1 MSKPNIFCFVAD
13 QMRSD
18 SLHIHGNEASITPNL
33 DAVTKEGVSF
43 KHAYCQNPVCVPS
56 RCSFL
61 TGLYPHTTGHR
72 TMHFL
77 QNADEPNILKEMKAN
92 GYEVIWIGRNDV
104 VPADRLKTEYCD
116 EYYDGAHAENRR
128 DEFSEAFPK
137 VKGKQLTP
145 KKDVT
150 SDQLYSFY
158 IGKLPE
164 DAAYG
169 KTDWN
174 CVQSALDYLDRKSKE
189 PNGKPFFVYCTISFP
204 HPPYGCEEPW
214 YSSIDRNNLMPRRPD
229 ISTLQ
234 GKASMLYNIAE
245 KQGLHWEE
253 ARFDEL
259 RATYLAMVSRFDAQF
274 GMVCDKLKEQGFY
287 DETNIFVWSDHG
299 DYTTDYGIAEKV
311 QNCFEDPISNVPLLI
326 KPAKGV
332 EVAPGVSKEVVEL
345 VDLPSTFANMA
356 GFELSYV
363 QFGKSLMD
371 ALAGKAH
378 KGFACCEGGRV
389 HGEVQAME
397 RGHGPESPY
406 WPRLSTQSSE
416 GPEHTKAC
424 MIRMGNYKYTMRL
437 YERDE
442 FYDLVKDPMELHNA
456 IEDPIYEEQIKEMKF
471 RLLRFYMETGDYVPN
486 RRDLR

>member
-1 MSKPNIFCFVAD
+1 MKKKNILCFVAD

-18 SLHIHGNEASITPNL
+18 ALYIHGNPASITPHL
-33 DAVTKEGVSF
+33 DQMAEEGVSF
-43 KHAYCQNPVCVPS
+43 TNAYCQNPVCVPS

-77 QNADEPNILKEMKAN
+77 QNEDEPNILREMKNN

-104 VPADRLKTEYCD
+104 VPGDRLKTNYCD
-116 EYYDGAHAENRR
+116 EYYDGIHTENTR
-128 DEFSEAFPK
+128 DQFVDAFAGMK
-137 VKGKQLTP
+137 MGTDN
-145 KKDVT
+145 KDAT
-150 SDQLYSFY
+150 KDELYSFY
-158 IGKLPE
+158 IGKLPDCE
-164 DAAYG
+164 GYG

-189 PNGKPFFVYCTISFP
+189 PGGKPFFVYCTISFP
-204 HPPYGCEEPW
+204 HPPYGCEDPW
-214 YSSIDRNNLMPRRPD
+214 YSSIDRNKLLPRRPD
-229 ISTLQ
+229 MSTLKD
-234 GKASMLYNIAE
+234 KASMLYQIAE

-259 RATYLAMVSRFDAQF
+259 RATYLAMVSRFDHQF
-274 GMVCDKLKEQGFY
+274 GLLCDKLKEHDFY
-287 DETNIFVWSDHG
+287 DDTNIFVWSDHG

-326 KPAKGV
+326 KPSKDR
-332 EVAPGVSKEVVEL
+332 EVQTGISKEIVEL
-345 VDLPSTFANMA
+345 VDLPSTFADIA
-356 GFELSYV
+356 GFKLPYV
-363 QFGKSLMD
+363 QFGKSLTG

-378 KGFACCEGGRV
+378 KGYACCEGGRI

-424 MIRMGNYKYTMRL
+424 MMRMGNYKYTMRL
-437 YERDE
+437 YEKDE
-442 FYDLVKDPMELHNA
+442 FYDLDQDPMELHNA
-456 IEDPIYEEQIKEMKF
+456 IEDPQYEAQIKDMKL
-471 RLLRFYMETGDYVPN
+471 RLLTWYMETTDYVPN
-486 RRDLR
+486 RRDKR